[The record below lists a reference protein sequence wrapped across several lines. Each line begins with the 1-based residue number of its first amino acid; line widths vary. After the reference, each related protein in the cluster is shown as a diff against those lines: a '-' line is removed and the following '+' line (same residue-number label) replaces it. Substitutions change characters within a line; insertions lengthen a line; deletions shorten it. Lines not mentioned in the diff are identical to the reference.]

1 MWTSLPWFIM
11 AHFGHHLLT
20 ALPSPLLP
28 AIRTE
33 FGLSYVQASLVTTS
47 FALAG
52 GAGQIPSG
60 WLADRI
66 KPAILIAVGTLG
78 VAVGGILV
86 GLSQTYIMLL
96 VLLVLMGLM
105 TGGYHPASTPLILA
119 SVEPQQRGRAL
130 GFHLVGGNS
139 SFFVAPIIAGLIMT
153 ALPRF
158 GWRGPFIAL
167 AVPTAIFGLIFYI
180 YLTQRG
186 GKGHADAARK
196 RIASEKPPQPG
207 YKRRLI
213 AYLVMMIVG
222 GGAGMSVNAFLTLY
236 MSDVLMADLP
246 KTVSEPRAAML
257 ISILYIP
264 GLIGGPILG
273 GWISDRIGS
282 VKVVIATSIISGLVI
297 FGLKSATMGF
307 GFYAILFIMGL
318 NMAIRMPVTEVF
330 VMSQTP
336 AKNRSTIFGIYYST
350 MQYTGAI
357 FAPIM
362 GWFIQNP
369 KFGFDTM
376 YTFSAIAVTTVAVI
390 TSLFYWD
397 AKDNYS
403 TPTPGASAPV
413 K

>member
-20 ALPSPLLP
+20 ALPNPLLP

-33 FGLSYVQASLVTTS
+33 FGLDYTHASLVTS
-47 FALAG
+47 AFSLSAA
-52 GAGQIPSG
+52 AGQIPSG

-66 KPAILIAVGTLG
+66 KPAVLIAIGTLG
-78 VAVGGILV
+78 VAVGGILI

-96 VLLVLMGLM
+96 VLLVLTGLM
-105 TGGYHPASTPLILA
+105 TGGYHPASTPLILS

-139 SFFVAPIIAGLIMT
+139 SFFIAPIIAGLLMT
-153 ALPRF
+153 ALPQY
-158 GWRGPFIAL
+158 GWRGPFLIL

-180 YLTQRG
+180 YLTRRG

-196 RIASEKPPQPG
+196 RLASEKPPQPG

-213 AYLVMMIVG
+213 AYLIMMIVG

-236 MSDVLMADLP
+236 MVDKLGASDA
-246 KTVSEPRAAML
+246 RAASL
-257 ISILYIP
+257 ISILYFP
-264 GLIGGPILG
+264 GVLGGPIIG

-282 VKVVIATSIISGLVI
+282 VKVVIATSIISGLVV
-297 FGLKSATMGF
+297 FGVKSFALGF
-307 GFYAILFIMGL
+307 GFYAMLFVMGL

-330 VMSQTP
+330 IMSQAP

-362 GWFIQNP
+362 GGFIQRY
-369 KFGFDTM
+369 GFNTM
-376 YTFSAIAVTTVAVI
+376 FTFSAIAVTSVAVI
-390 TSLFYWD
+390 TSLFIGD
-397 AKDNYS
+397 AKDHYS
-403 TPTPGASAPV
+403 DPTAPSPAPAR
-413 K
+413 

>member
-20 ALPSPLLP
+20 ALPGPLLP

-33 FGLSYVQASLVTTS
+33 FGLSYTQASLVTS
-47 FALAG
+47 AFSISA
-52 GAGQIPSG
+52 GAGQVPSG

-66 KPAILIAVGTLG
+66 KPAILIAIGTLG

-139 SFFVAPIIAGLIMT
+139 SFFVAPLIAGLIMT
-153 ALPRF
+153 ALPRW
-158 GWRGPFIAL
+158 GWHGPFIAL
-167 AVPTAIFGLIFYI
+167 AIPTAIFGLIFYI
-180 YLTQRG
+180 YLTKRG

-196 RIASEKPPQPG
+196 RLAGENPPQPG

-236 MSDVLMADLP
+236 MVDALGA
-246 KTVSEPRAAML
+246 TNARAAML
-257 ISILYIP
+257 MSILYLP

-282 VKVVIATSIISGLVI
+282 VKVIIVTSLLSGLII
-297 FGLKSATMGF
+297 FGVKSAAMGF
-307 GFYAILFIMGL
+307 GFYAVLFIMGL
-318 NMAIRMPVTEVF
+318 NMSIRMPVTEVF
-330 VMSQTP
+330 IMSQTP
-336 AKNRSTIFGIYYST
+336 AKNRSTIFGLYYST

-362 GWFIQNP
+362 GGFIE
-369 KFGFDTM
+369 KYGFNTM
-376 YTFSAIAVTTVAVI
+376 FTFSAIAVTTVALV
-390 TSLFYWD
+390 TSFFIWD

-403 TPTPGASAPV
+403 TPDPLSPAPA

>member
-20 ALPSPLLP
+20 ALPTPLLP

-33 FGLSYVQASLVTTS
+33 FGLSYTQSSLVTS
-47 FALAG
+47 AFSISAA
-52 GAGQIPSG
+52 AAQIPSG
-60 WLADRI
+60 FLADRI
-66 KPAILIAVGTLG
+66 KPAILIAIGTLG

-96 VLLVLMGLM
+96 VFLVLMGLM

-119 SVEPQQRGRAL
+119 SVEPHQRGRAL

-153 ALPRF
+153 ALPQF

-167 AVPTAIFGLIFYI
+167 AIPAAIFGIIFYI

-196 RIASEKPPQPG
+196 RIASENPPQPG

-213 AYLVMMIVG
+213 AYLIMMVVG

-236 MSDVLMADLP
+236 MVDVLGA
-246 KTVSEPRAAML
+246 TNAHAAML
-257 ISILYIP
+257 LSIMYLP
-264 GLIGGPILG
+264 GFAGGPILG
-273 GWISDRIGS
+273 GWIADRIGS
-282 VKVVIATSIISGLVI
+282 VKVVITTAIISGLVI
-297 FGLKSATMGF
+297 FGIKSATMGF
-307 GFYAILFIMGL
+307 GFYAILFILGL
-318 NMAIRMPVTEVF
+318 NAAIRMPVTEVF
-330 VMSQTP
+330 IMSQTP
-336 AKNRSTIFGIYYST
+336 AKNRSTIYGIYYST

-357 FAPIM
+357 FAPVM
-362 GWFIQNP
+362 GWFIQ
-369 KFGFDTM
+369 KYGFNTM
-376 YTFSAIAVTTVAVI
+376 YTFSAITVTSVAVI

-397 AKDNYS
+397 AKDKYS
-403 TPTPGASAPV
+403 DPNQPAPV
-413 K
+413 PAK

>member
-20 ALPSPLLP
+20 ALPTPLLP
-28 AIRTE
+28 AIRTG
-33 FGLSYVQASLVTTS
+33 FGLDYTQSSLVTTS
-47 FALAG
+47 FSLAG
-52 GAGQIPSG
+52 GAAQIPSG

-66 KPAILIAVGTLG
+66 KPAILIGIGTIG

-139 SFFVAPIIAGLIMT
+139 SFFVAPLIAGLMMT
-153 ALPRF
+153 TLPRF
-158 GWRGPFIAL
+158 GWRGPFIGL
-167 AVPTAIFGLIFYI
+167 AIPTAVFGIIFYI
-180 YLTQRG
+180 YLTRRG

-196 RIASEKPPQPG
+196 RIAGEKPPQPG

-213 AYLVMMIVG
+213 AYLIMMVVG

-236 MSDVLMADLP
+236 MVDVLGTSNA
-246 KTVSEPRAAML
+246 RAAML
-257 ISILYIP
+257 MSIMYLP
-264 GLIGGPILG
+264 GFAGGPILG
-273 GWISDRIGS
+273 GWIADRIGS
-282 VKVVIATSIISGLVI
+282 VKVVITTAIISGLII
-297 FGLKSATMGF
+297 FGLKSVTMGF
-307 GFYAILFIMGL
+307 SFYAVLFILGL
-318 NMAIRMPVTEVF
+318 NAAIRMPVTEVF
-330 VMSQTP
+330 IMSQTP
-336 AKNRSTIFGIYYST
+336 AKNRSTIYGIYYST

-362 GWFIQNP
+362 GIFIE
-369 KFGFDTM
+369 KYGFNTM
-376 YTFSAIAVTTVAVI
+376 YTFSAITVTSVAVI
-390 TSLFYWD
+390 TALFYWD
-397 AKDNYS
+397 AKDNYVD
-403 TPTPGASAPV
+403 PAASSPIPA